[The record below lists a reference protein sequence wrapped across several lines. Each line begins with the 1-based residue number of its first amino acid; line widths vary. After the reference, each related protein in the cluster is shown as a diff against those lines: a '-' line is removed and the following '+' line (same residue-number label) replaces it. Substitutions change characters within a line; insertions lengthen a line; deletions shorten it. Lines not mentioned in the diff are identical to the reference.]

1 MPSRNASAVAGLDLL
16 LALAAGS
23 AAAQNAAATQPPAEI
38 ADKVQL
44 CASCHG
50 ANGLPVVEKVP
61 IIFGQQRFYLLKVLR
76 DFRAGRRVSDIMTPV
91 AKDLSNDQ
99 ISALAKYCA
108 AQPWPNFH
116 QAAADTDAEK
126 AKTLAVAGQCNQC
139 HLGGFLGHSDTPR
152 VRNQK
157 PDYLQQTLTD
167 LRGTVRQDAARMAAV
182 VRSWSDDDI
191 AAMSRYLAGL

>member
-1 MPSRNASAVAGLDLL
+1 MPSRNAFAVAGVALL
-16 LALAAGS
+16 LALAGGS
-23 AAAQNAAATQPPAEI
+23 AAAQNAAATPPPQEI
-38 ADKVQL
+38 ADNVQL

-61 IIFGQQRFYLLKVLR
+61 IIFGQQKFYLLKVLR

-99 ISALAKYCA
+99 ISALAKYFA

-126 AKTLAVAGQCNQC
+126 AKTLAVAGKCNQC
-139 HLGGFLGHSDTPR
+139 HIGDFLGHSDTPS

-157 PDYLQQTLTD
+157 PDYLRQALTD
-167 LRGTVRQDAARMAAV
+167 LRATVRPDAARMAAV

-191 AAMSRYLAGL
+191 GAMSRYLAGL

>member
-1 MPSRNASAVAGLDLL
+1 MCLMPSCKAFAVAGLALL
-16 LALAAGS
+16 LAL
-23 AAAQNAAATQPPAEI
+23 AAAQNAAATPPPLEI

-99 ISALAKYCA
+99 ISALAKYFA

-126 AKTLAVAGQCNQC
+126 AKTLAVAGKCNQC
-139 HLGGFLGHSDTPR
+139 HIGGFLGHSDTPS

-157 PDYLQQTLTD
+157 PDYLQQALTD
-167 LRGTVRQDAARMAAV
+167 LRRNVRQDAARMTAV